1 MAALSIPKS
10 HHAGLARIIAMENAA
25 ADELFTALDKATPTL
40 MARDFAEQL
49 AKTVTRLPSSEIR
62 QLLGVVLG
70 MYQARGASDMSPLD
84 FAEEICKVIEES
96 KSDVLKIP
104 AERREDVRQRLA
116 KLLGYENSLGVT
128 SKALDVMTE
137 HERILCGAR
146 IVTDIRPVFGRPTD
160 KPTAAVI
167 VHNLKISYH
176 QDDEHREFYVA
187 LDTED
192 VVRLRTLLERA
203 EMKAQ
208 SLEALL
214 QRAATPYLKV
224 S

>member
-1 MAALSIPKS
+1 
-10 HHAGLARIIAMENAA
+10 
-25 ADELFTALDKATPTL
+25 
-40 MARDFAEQL
+40 
-49 AKTVTRLPSSEIR
+49 
-62 QLLGVVLG
+62 
-70 MYQARGASDMSPLD
+70 MSPLD
-84 FAEEICKVIEES
+84 FAEEICKAIEES

-104 AERREDVRQRLA
+104 AGRREDLRQRLA